1 MKKISILL
9 VAFLTV
15 NLAFA
20 QTPTNKVA
28 LTKGQ
33 KIQAEISVSIEASLS
48 MGMEIKNNS
57 TSEIALEVKD
67 VSTNATA
74 IDNTLKKLKVDM
86 DMMGKAMN
94 YDSEKPE
101 DQTSDLGKAL
111 AGKINVPVEVAV
123 DNNTGKAIMDKKDS
137 PEKPDESMAQMESIM
152 QLFGATTSEDPV
164 SGAFALIPQGK
175 KVGDTW
181 TDSTSDKNS
190 KTVRTFTLKSITGDE
205 AMLQINSV
213 IDATSDLEMQGMQM
227 TFVTT
232 AKTTGDVT
240 TDIKTALVKKKTT
253 VTETTGN
260 FQVAG
265 QEVPINAKTTYT
277 ATYK

>member
-1 MKKISILL
+1 MKKLSILL
-9 VAFLTV
+9 VGFLTV

-20 QTPTNKVA
+20 QVPTTKVT

-33 KIQAEISVSIEASLS
+33 KIQADISISIEASLS

-57 TSEIALEVKD
+57 TSLIALEVKD
-67 VSTNATA
+67 VAANVSA
-74 IDNTLKKLKVDM
+74 INNTLQKLKVDM
-86 DMMGKAMN
+86 DMMGKSMN

-101 DQTSDLGKAL
+101 DQTSDIGKAL
-111 AGKINVPVEVAV
+111 AGKINVPIEVAV
-123 DNNTGKAIMDKKDS
+123 DNNTGKAILEKKDS
-137 PEKPDESMAQMESIM
+137 PEKADEAAGQMESIM

-181 TDSTSDKNS
+181 TDSSSDKNS
-190 KTVRTFTLKSITGDE
+190 KTVRNFTLKSINGNE
-205 AMLQINSV
+205 AVLQLNSV

-232 AKTTGDVT
+232 AKTTGEVT
-240 TDIKTALVKKKTT
+240 TDIKTALVKTKSTT
-253 VTETTGN
+253 TETTGN

-265 QEVPINAKTTYT
+265 QEVPISAKTTYT